1 MINKSTKKISR
12 KLELEHG
19 IEKMQESESYIT
31 KKDHKK
37 GPQKRTTKK
46 DFLYKISCRLIN
58 APKSD
63 IIDHCQI
70 RSLSIEVTLNF

>member
-37 GPQKRTTKK
+37 
-46 DFLYKISCRLIN
+46 DFLYKICRLIN

>member
-37 GPQKRTTKK
+37 

-70 RSLSIEVTLNF
+70 RPLSIEVTLNF